1 MIGSAQSCAT
11 DIQKFRTL
19 SYGLRRMGLE
29 AAALPNFSQ
38 LFLFVSQVRNC
49 SGGMYT
55 SCFFFSVVPKKK
67 ILIPVM
73 FVVCFLD

>member
-1 MIGSAQSCAT
+1 MIGSAQSCAM
-11 DIQKFRTL
+11 DVQKFRTL
-19 SYGLRRMGLE
+19 SYSLRRMGLE

-38 LFLFVSQVRNC
+38 LFLFASQVRNC

-55 SCFFFSVVPKKK
+55 SCSVVPKKK